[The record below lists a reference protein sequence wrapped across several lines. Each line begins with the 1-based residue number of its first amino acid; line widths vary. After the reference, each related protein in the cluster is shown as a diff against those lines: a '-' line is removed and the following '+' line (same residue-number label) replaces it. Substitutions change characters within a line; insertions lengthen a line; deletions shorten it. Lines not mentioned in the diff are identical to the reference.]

1 MTRQRVFLLIAC
13 IVGIFIAGALA
24 WRAGVFDDQA
34 AQAGAVGGPFQL
46 VDQTGRPVDQTVLNG
61 KWSAVFFGFT
71 FCPEACPTTL
81 FTLARA
87 QDLLGP
93 RGKSLQP
100 VFISVDPA
108 RDTPR
113 QMALYLS
120 NDAFPKGTLGLTGT
134 VQQTDAAAKAYR
146 VYHQK
151 SGEGPDYLIDHS
163 TVTYLMSP
171 KGRFVCAIPYGLT
184 PEQAAERIRKAM
196 REGPNATAC

>member
-1 MTRQRVFLLIAC
+1 LDRRKLLLL
-13 IVGIFIAGALA
+13 ALA
-24 WRAGVFDDQA
+24 AFAVALGAAAAYRFGAFDRPQQTA
-34 AQAGAVGGPFQL
+34 LVGGPFQL
-46 VDQTGRPVDQTVLNG
+46 VDQTGRPVDETVLNG

-71 FCPEACPTTL
+71 YCPEACPTTL
-81 FTLARA
+81 VTLARA

-146 VYHQK
+146 VFHQK
-151 SGEGPDYLIDHS
+151 SGEGPGYLIDHS

-184 PEQAAERIRKAM
+184 PEQAAERIKKAM
-196 REGPNATAC
+196 REGPDATAC